1 MTSITAT
8 ADDRPAK
15 GSRLSVTPTVFIAW
29 VVGLYALCRI
39 ITTTILLAVMQHQ
52 VPTGMTGGDDLPVTY
67 WNFMALWDG
76 QWYQRI
82 AESGYPDVL
91 PVSEVGKVGENPWAF
106 YPLFPALAR
115 LVMSVTGASFPVA
128 GSMVALGCGL
138 GAAVLIALLLRPRIG
153 DPATYC
159 VVVLWASFPASVTLQ
174 LAYSESLAMLVL
186 VGYLYA
192 LSRERWLVATVVAVL
207 LGLSR
212 PIGVPLGVVTL
223 VVVVLRWRRR
233 AERPIARREYGA
245 MLGSLVGCGVAGLLW
260 PAVAWA
266 RTGSPTAYTDTMAA
280 WRGYASVQLFTPWLD
295 KAELYFGEPLG
306 WFLLAAVP
314 LGLVA
319 LVAGP
324 WAKNLGADLRTWS
337 IAYPAYLGA
346 VLDPFTSIFRY
357 LVPLFPL
364 LVVVLGA
371 GWADRR
377 GNGWTRLLVRA
388 VPLFVLFV
396 IGQYWWTDELWRFVP
411 PSDYPP

>member
-1 MTSITAT
+1 M
-8 ADDRPAK
+8 P
-15 GSRLSVTPTVFIAW
+15 SRVFLAW

-39 ITTTILLAVMQHQ
+39 VTTTILFVVMQHQ
-52 VPTGMTGGDDLPVTY
+52 VPTGMTGGDDVPVTY
-67 WNFMALWDG
+67 WNFTALWDG
-76 QWYQRI
+76 QWYERI
-82 AESGYPDVL
+82 AEGGYPTVL
-91 PVSEVGKVGENPWAF
+91 PVTDTGKVSENPWAF

-115 LVMSVTGASFPVA
+115 LVMSITGFSFPVA
-128 GSMVALGCGL
+128 GSVVALLCGF

-153 DPATYC
+153 DPAAYC

-245 MLGSLVGCGVAGLLW
+245 MLASLVGCGVAGLLW
-260 PAVAWA
+260 PAIAWS
-266 RTGSPTAYTDTMAA
+266 RTGSSTAYTDTMAA
-280 WRGYASVQLFTPWLD
+280 WRGYASVELFTPWLD
-295 KAELYFGEPLG
+295 KAQLYFGGQLG
-306 WFLLAAVP
+306 RFLLVVVP

-319 LVAGP
+319 MVAGP
-324 WAKNLGADLRTWS
+324 WAKALGADLRTWS

-377 GNGWTRLLVRA
+377 GNGWVRLLVRA
-388 VPLFVLFV
+388 VPLLVLFV
-396 IGQYWWTDELWRFVP
+396 IGQYWWTDVLWRFVP